1 MIRLMSIAD
10 APSAPMV
17 ALVDCGSIHR
27 LTLGTCASGSVVQ
40 YHARSV
46 RTQHPVWPVRPQ
58 TISKATRCHHQERQR
73 HQDAATARSTAVGLL
88 IVHSDHLP
96 SGTVRAMKGLSLHAQ
111 KICGTEKQVEIAYQ
125 GVAQQ
130 QKL

>member
-1 MIRLMSIAD
+1 
-10 APSAPMV
+10 
-17 ALVDCGSIHR
+17 
-27 LTLGTCASGSVVQ
+27 
-40 YHARSV
+40 
-46 RTQHPVWPVRPQ
+46 
-58 TISKATRCHHQERQR
+58 
-73 HQDAATARSTAVGLL
+73 LL